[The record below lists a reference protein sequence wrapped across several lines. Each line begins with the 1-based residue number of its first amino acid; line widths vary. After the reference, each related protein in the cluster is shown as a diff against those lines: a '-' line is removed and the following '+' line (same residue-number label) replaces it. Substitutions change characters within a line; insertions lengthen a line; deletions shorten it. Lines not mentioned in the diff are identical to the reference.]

1 MEDEDNL
8 FAARNKVLASK
19 QAETEIRLQLAR
31 YQREQAQLELERI
44 EHGLRSRRALPS
56 EENEEEGE
64 LQRVKRPRR
73 DCEPHDSV
81 SFHQQEDWQ
90 QTRRD
95 SIVDQSHQPNL
106 EQQIPA
112 TIAPQPLPRHHP
124 IPTSAAGRHTET
136 SGQNT
141 RRAEQ
146 DGQNSQGRKS
156 STTLQREGGV
166 LPKWTVPTLAFQAQ
180 QNAQP
185 DPPLVTAAQQQESKR
200 NKSDPRL
207 RRQSLLRFDGS
218 NATRRPS
225 SDGVDDGEEEF
236 MDGRAAAE
244 IERAKDAGHR
254 RRSRIPDQALYRPPP
269 PPPPPPPPSFSVTD
283 LVRRPLQSN
292 AAMDVS
298 RRSPASE
305 LGPLVST
312 PTPQA
317 DENKPPHV
325 HRKTPEWAGP
335 PKPALRVPSPP
346 RRSHRQETFQRF
358 AHALLS
364 RLQRELNDHHG
375 LRNPDF
381 FQHIRQRFEARTF
394 DDDDF
399 GLLVD
404 DIWDRVHMFR
414 RGDQR
419 VDGMVQW
426 VLNRVQELL
435 GGCLLDC
442 GECEERDGGLDESR
456 QEVIVGLWVKRV
468 SELRV

>member
-1 MEDEDNL
+1 MENEDNL
-8 FAARNKVLASK
+8 FAARNKVLITK
-19 QAETEIRLQLAR
+19 QAEAEIALKLAKYR
-31 YQREQAQLELERI
+31 SEQAQLELERI
-44 EHGLRSRRALPS
+44 EHGLRPRRALPS
-56 EENEEEGE
+56 EEDQEERD
-64 LQRVKRPRR
+64 LQRAKRPRR
-73 DCEPHDSV
+73 DCEPLDSV
-81 SFHQQEDWQ
+81 SSHQQEDRQ
-90 QTRRD
+90 QRD
-95 SIVDQSHQPNL
+95 SIVEQGHQPNL
-106 EQQIPA
+106 EQSPA
-112 TIAPQPLPRHHP
+112 TIATQPSPRHHP

-136 SGQNT
+136 SDQNT
-141 RRAEQ
+141 GRAEQ
-146 DGQNSQGRKS
+146 DGQNSQGCKS

-166 LPKWTVPTLAFQAQ
+166 LPNWTVPTLAFQAQ

-185 DPPLVTAAQQQESKR
+185 DPSLVNAAQQQESKR
-200 NKSDPRL
+200 NKADPRL

-218 NATRRPS
+218 NTTRRPS
-225 SDGVDDGEEEF
+225 SDGADDGEEELS
-236 MDGRAAAE
+236 DGRAAAE
-244 IERAKDAGHR
+244 RGRAKDAAHR
-254 RRSRIPDQALYRPPP
+254 RRSHIPDQALYRPPP
-269 PPPPPPPPSFSVTD
+269 PPTFVSVTD

-292 AAMDVS
+292 AATHVS
-298 RRSPASE
+298 RRSPALE
-305 LGPLVST
+305 LGPLASI

-317 DENKPPHV
+317 DEDKPPHV
-325 HRKTPEWAGP
+325 DRKTPKWAGP
-335 PKPALRVPSPP
+335 PKPALRAPSPP

-381 FQHIRQRFEARTF
+381 FQHIRQRFDARTF

-399 GLLVD
+399 GLLAD
-404 DIWDRVHMFR
+404 DIWERVHMFR

-426 VLNRVQELL
+426 VLNRAEELL

-442 GECEERDGGLDESR
+442 RECEERDGGLDERR